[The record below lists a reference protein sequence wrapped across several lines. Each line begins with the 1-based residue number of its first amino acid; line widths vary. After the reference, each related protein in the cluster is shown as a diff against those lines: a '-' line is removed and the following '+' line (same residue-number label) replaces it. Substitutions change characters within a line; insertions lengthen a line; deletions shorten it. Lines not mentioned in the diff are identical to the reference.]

1 MSDTSA
7 SNKSSASHDE
17 ARARRRAEHH
27 FQNGKW
33 YLGHFDGYKEGSNS
47 DWLRRI
53 LALEL
58 VTPDAGGEQ
67 SPLEVEFQYTLSDR
81 LEPGS
86 GTCRFAFLETD
97 GSVSSTRTYEVESLF
112 TKTRELSPEE
122 VVERLATRRAE
133 QLRMIKLKQT
143 AENLR
148 EFMPEALPALHVKY
162 PKELGGFPVFW
173 GEQR

>member
-7 SNKSSASHDE
+7 PRSSASHDE

-33 YLGHFDGYKEGSNS
+33 YLGQFSGYKEGSNT
-47 DWLRRI
+47 DWLRRT

-58 VTPDAGGEQ
+58 ATPGAGGEQ
-67 SPLEVEFQYTLSDR
+67 ASLEVEFQYTLSDR
-81 LEPGS
+81 LEPGN
-86 GTCRFAFLETD
+86 GTCRFAFLENNGELT
-97 GSVSSTRTYEVESLF
+97 VTRTYEVESLF
-112 TKTRELSPEE
+112 TKVRELGADE

-133 QLRMIKLKQT
+133 QLRLNKLKQT

-173 GEQR
+173 GDQS